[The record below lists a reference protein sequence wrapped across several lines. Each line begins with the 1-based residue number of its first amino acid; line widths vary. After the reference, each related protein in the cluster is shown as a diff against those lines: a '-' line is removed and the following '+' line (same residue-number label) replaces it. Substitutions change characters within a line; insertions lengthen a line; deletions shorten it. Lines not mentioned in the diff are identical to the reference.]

1 MFVLLK
7 CRHVTLLDKRLIFN
21 NNISTTLM
29 GLPKCYIVLSFV
41 NVDLTLQGKTHMDLD
56 LSVTEIPG
64 KVSG

>member
-7 CRHVTLLDKRLIFN
+7 CRHVTLLDKWRIFN
-21 NNISTTLM
+21 NNISSTLM

-56 LSVTEIPG
+56 LSIIEIPG
-64 KVSG
+64 KISG